1 MRMTCPVPIEVLL
14 FVTKIVPSSSTVI
27 PPGAE
32 SVLYTG
38 EIALVPASTR
48 TTAPGVAH
56 PGRNGGP
63 GPGPNCDTYRSPSG
77 PNAIDTTWRRPPA
90 QSTHAPVVAP
100 ITQCT
105 SREPGSTRQICDG
118 TTNGNPRNSPT
129 YHAPSGPMA
138 ILVGTACTVGPP
150 MDTPGGEVRTRDWEP
165 SETPRPYA
173 PYRRDRPG
181 ATYSRPRRRPTCCH
195 PPPLPPHRDW
205 SREPRRRGCAS
216 IREVRYPR

>member
-1 MRMTCPVPIEVLL
+1 RICPVPIEVLL

-32 SVLYTG
+32 SALYTG
-38 EIALVPASTR
+38 EITFVLASTR

-150 MDTPGGEVRTRDWEP
+150 IDMPGGGANKGLGAVGNTATVCTVP
-165 SETPRPYA
+165 SRSTWSSVFAAASATSLLPSPTTATP
-173 PYRRDRPG
+173 
-181 ATYSRPRRRPTCCH
+181 
-195 PPPLPPHRDW
+195 
-205 SREPRRRGCAS
+205 
-216 IREVRYPR
+216 